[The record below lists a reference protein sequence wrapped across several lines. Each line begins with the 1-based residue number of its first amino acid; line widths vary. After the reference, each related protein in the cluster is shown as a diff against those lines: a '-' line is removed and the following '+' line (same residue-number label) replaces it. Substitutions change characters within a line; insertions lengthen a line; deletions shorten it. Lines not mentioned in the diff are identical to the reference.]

1 MMLVDVCKKPRQG
14 NVLSAPSI
22 YQKSCGGKLA
32 KSRFFQDET
41 RGQNVNNSLSWVWAS
56 LVRDDLGTHLGKA
69 YILFKMV
76 VARLW
81 ILEEL
86 VKYWSLPF

>member
-1 MMLVDVCKKPRQG
+1 LQETTARKRFVSTIH
-14 NVLSAPSI
+14 LS
-22 YQKSCGGKLA
+22 KVMRGKLA

-41 RGQNVNNSLSWVWAS
+41 QNVNNCLSWVWAS
-56 LVRDDLGTHLGKA
+56 LVSDDLGTHLAKA

>member
-1 MMLVDVCKKPRQG
+1 MLMFARNHGKETFVRTIH
-14 NVLSAPSI
+14 LS
-22 YQKSCGGKLA
+22 KVVRGKLA

-41 RGQNVNNSLSWVWAS
+41 QNVNNSLSWVWAS
-56 LVRDDLGTHLGKA
+56 LVSDDLGTHLEKA

-76 VARLW
+76 DARLW

>member
-1 MMLVDVCKKPRQG
+1 MLVDVCKKPRQG
-14 NVLSAPSI
+14 NVCKDHPFI
-22 YQKSCGGKLA
+22 KSRAGEKLA

-41 RGQNVNNSLSWVWAS
+41 QNVNNSLSWVWAS
-56 LVRDDLGTHLGKA
+56 LVSDDLGTHLEKA

-76 VARLW
+76 DARLW